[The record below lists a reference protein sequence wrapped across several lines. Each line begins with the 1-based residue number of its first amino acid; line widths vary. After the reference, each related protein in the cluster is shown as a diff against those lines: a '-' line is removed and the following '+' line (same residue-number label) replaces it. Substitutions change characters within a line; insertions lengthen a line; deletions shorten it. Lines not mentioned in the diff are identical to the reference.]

1 MKRRLTIWFLK
12 TFSKS
17 MFEKLTLEQRQA
29 MIIFNKTINYKDS
42 IPTQMPDAS
51 KYFVEYKPKELFI
64 VADFNRMTIKITNHV
79 FQYVIDM
86 NDRMATQVRKV
97 YSKHAE
103 EIRTELEN
111 RYDANVQNSLRNVI
125 DNF

>member
-1 MKRRLTIWFLK
+1 
-12 TFSKS
+12 